1 MPPEAS
7 SRSKTYFPKIWGNK
21 RRSHR
26 TAIAGVWL
34 VAGCTASPRQDLRD
48 IRAHWVRGCAPAAD
62 APLTQINL
70 DALGDFDPSL
80 TTHAVLD
87 ESGATAPLTI
97 PVATR
102 AVVADATNGFG
113 EWTGVGDVSDTGD
126 VGDVGVSLWPAVA
139 TCTLARSP
147 SYPTQAS
154 GQSFGVAPDSGF
166 VLVSGGAT
174 SDATSALA
182 FDVDTGV
189 TTVIP
194 SDEGPRTRRQAATT
208 TEFGADLLV
217 AGGRDP
223 ETSEPLGSA
232 DVFDPTSLSFQDSR
246 VELESPRA
254 DHAAVVLA
262 SGETLLVGG
271 VGTDGIPVRTLEAI
285 SPLTRQYRI
294 SGLTDLEVARKNPT
308 AIRLSDDRVLVAA
321 GVDGSDDP
329 VELLEWLTADGARV
343 DQESSALATA
353 DEAATIGRAFA
364 AMPGGSVLVVGG
376 CRLLGA
382 GDPPCDA
389 TCNGGAG
396 CASDEVLWLTRDGT
410 PTVLPDAL
418 DVTAATPL
426 LVAGEEGRPWLLADG
441 PDGSRVLRRFN
452 PWEGTFVPADTPV
465 TVPQDPNTRGVATDA
480 GLLVWLG
487 GGNAGDLPS
496 LTAYRHGTRG
506 PFTDAVAPLLLGST
520 DGLSLDRPLGAD
532 VARDPNDG
540 DVLLTASGATLVV
553 TDTTYADVS
562 VAVDVRAGPPPTIA
576 LADRNYGDA
585 SCPWPATPDPPFTA
599 ELDRIGAEVRLTVAN
614 KTRVCVGD
622 AGRVSVSIVGTGET
636 VYVRSVTVRRSIG
649 TR

>member
-34 VAGCTASPRQDLRD
+34 VAGCTAAPRQELRD
-48 IRAHWVRGCAPAAD
+48 IRAHWVPGCAPAAD
-62 APLTQINL
+62 APSTQINL

-87 ESGATAPLTI
+87 ESTAAAPLTI

-113 EWTGVGDVSDTGD
+113 EWTGIGDVGDT
-126 VGDVGVSLWPAVA
+126 GDVGVSLWPAGA
-139 TCTLARSP
+139 TCPLAASS

-166 VLVSGGAT
+166 VLVSGGTT

-182 FDVDTGV
+182 ADVDTGV
-189 TTVIP
+189 MTVIP
-194 SDEGPRTRRQAATT
+194 SDDGPRTRREAATT

-223 ETSEPLGSA
+223 ETSEPLDSA
-232 DVFDPTSLSFQDSR
+232 DVFDPAALAFQNDR
-246 VELESPRA
+246 VALESPRA

-271 VGTDGIPVRTLEAI
+271 VGADGNPVRTLEAI
-285 SPLTRQYRI
+285 SPSTRQYRI
-294 SGLTDLEVARKNPT
+294 SGLTDLEVARKNPS
-308 AIRLSDDRVLVAA
+308 ALRLSDDRVLVAA
-321 GVDGSDDP
+321 GVDASNEP
-329 VELLEWLTADGARV
+329 VEVLEWLAADGSRV

-353 DEAATIGRAFA
+353 DEAATTGRAFA

-376 CRLLGA
+376 CRLLA
-382 GDPPCDA
+382 ASEPSCD
-389 TCNGGAG
+389 TPCNGGAG

-441 PDGSRVLRRFN
+441 ANGGRVLRRFN
-452 PWEGTFVPADTPV
+452 PWESTFVPADTPV
-465 TVPQDPNTRGVATDA
+465 TVPQDPTARGVATDP

-487 GGNAGDLPS
+487 GENAGDLPS

-506 PFTDAVAPLLLGST
+506 QFTDAVAPLLLGST

-532 VARDPNDG
+532 VARDPSDG
-540 DVLLTASGATLVV
+540 DVLLTAAGATLVL

-562 VAVDVRAGPPPTIA
+562 VAVDVRAGAPPTIS
-576 LADRNYGDA
+576 LADRTYGDA
-585 SCPWPATPDPPFTA
+585 SCPWPATPEPPFIA
-599 ELDRIGAEVRLTVAN
+599 ELDRIGTEVRLTVAS
-614 KTRVCVGD
+614 KTRVCAGNG
-622 AGRVSVSIVGTGET
+622 GRVSVSIVGTGET
-636 VYVRSVTVRRSIG
+636 VDVRSVTVRRSIG
-649 TR
+649 TP